1 MSFDNTY
8 RGVLFKNQEMS
19 RDNDA
24 DYRGNINV
32 AGAEFWLN
40 AWIKTSKAGEKYM
53 SLSVKPKTAAK
64 ARPIPGRTDD
74 DEIPF

>member
-1 MSFDNTY
+1 MSFDNTN

-19 RDNDA
+19 RDSDA

-32 AGAEFWLN
+32 GGVEHWLN

-53 SLSVKPKTAAK
+53 SLSVRPKEVAALK
-64 ARPIPGRTDD
+64 RMPRDEDD
-74 DEIPF
+74 IG